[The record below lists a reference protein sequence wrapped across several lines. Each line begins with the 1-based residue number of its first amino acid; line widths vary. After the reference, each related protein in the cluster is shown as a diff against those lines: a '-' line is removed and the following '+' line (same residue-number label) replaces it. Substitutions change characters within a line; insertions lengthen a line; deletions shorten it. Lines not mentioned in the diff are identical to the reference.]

1 VDVHILQRIDASR
14 CLLNLP
20 SNGLWYKLL
29 YQLLQVTICCF
40 PCHDLKHLLPDLPN
54 LTRLG
59 IRRLAH
65 LRLPALRKS
74 DGEEAEEVTIGR
86 LDVNVRLDESLPFAH
101 KRTELVRG
109 ERHAMEVGKTVLSLD
124 LVDAKSNLA
133 EGLLL
138 ILIKVTERDLNYTTL
153 E

>member
-1 VDVHILQRIDASR
+1 MDIHILQRIDAPR
-14 CLLNLP
+14 CLLDLP

-29 YQLLQVTICCF
+29 YQLLQVTVCCF

-65 LRLPALRKS
+65 LRLAALRES
-74 DGEEAEEVTIGR
+74 DGEEAEEVAIGR
-86 LDVNVRLDESLPFAH
+86 LDIDVRLDESLPFAH

-109 ERHAMEVGKTVLSLD
+109 ERHAVEVGETVLSLD
-124 LVDAKSNLA
+124 LVYAKSNLA

-138 ILIKVTERDLNYTTL
+138 ILIKVTK
-153 E
+153 

>member
-1 VDVHILQRIDASR
+1 MDIYILQRIDAPR
-14 CLLNLP
+14 CLLDLP

-29 YQLLQVTICCF
+29 NQLLQVTACCF

-65 LRLPALRKS
+65 LRLAALRESNSK
-74 DGEEAEEVTIGR
+74 EAEEVAISR
-86 LDVNVRLDESLPFAH
+86 LDVDMCFNECLPFAH
-101 KRTELVRG
+101 KRTEFVRSEG
-109 ERHAMEVGKTVLSLD
+109 HAMEVGETVLSLD
-124 LVDAKSNLA
+124 LVDAKFNLA

-138 ILIKVTERDLNYTTL
+138 VFVKITE
-153 E
+153 